1 MVPPPPTQPRH
12 RGTSPKT
19 LPNHTWNSGGDMSAF
34 GAIVKCRAFAIRAE
48 VDMPDGRFVREAV
61 VRLTDDPAQPY
72 WLLAWR

>member
-1 MVPPPPTQPRH
+1 
-12 RGTSPKT
+12 
-19 LPNHTWNSGGDMSAF
+19 MSAF